1 MPDSTVSPAPRRA
14 RRKDARPAEVIEA
27 ARALF
32 IERGYAATKVEDV
45 ARRAG
50 VSVGLP
56 YLYFENKAGLFKAV
70 VRATLLPQVALG
82 EDMLRSYAG
91 PTADLLRLVARSF
104 LETMASPVGGIPK
117 LVIAEAHAFPD
128 IARFYAE
135 EVVVRGRAFFAAILT
150 RGIERGEFR
159 PVDVPHT
166 ARILAAPLSMLC
178 IWSHSL
184 APFDETTSTTPEGYI
199 DAYLDVVLAG
209 LAAPSPPPAPSPGL
223 PSVGKTDPL

>member
-1 MPDSTVSPAPRRA
+1 MPDSTPVPRRA

-56 YLYFENKAGLFKAV
+56 YLYFESKEGLFKAV
-70 VRATLLPQVALG
+70 VRATILPQVAQG
-82 EDMLRSYAG
+82 EELLRSFTG
-91 PTADLLRLVARSF
+91 PTADLLRRVAHGF
-104 LETMASPVGGIPK
+104 LETMASPVGGLPK
-117 LVIAEAHAFPD
+117 LVIAEAHNFPD
-128 IARFYAE
+128 IARFYTD
-135 EVVVRGRAFFAAILT
+135 EVVARGRAFFAAILT

-166 ARILAAPLSMLC
+166 ARVLSAPLSLLC
-178 IWSHSL
+178 IWCHSL
-184 APFDETTSTTPEGYI
+184 APFESAPDTTPQGYI

-209 LAAPSPPPAPSPGL
+209 LAMPGTAHPP
-223 PSVGKTDPL
+223 GKTALP